1 MSPLTRTVIR
11 AVVRPQPARAGAVLA
26 FVLALAAC
34 RPAPPPT
41 DQPPEPQAQAHTEL
55 RDAIQ
60 SSQEQAKATAD
71 ALQQGA
77 DAQRAQIEAAEG
89 G

>member
-1 MSPLTRTVIR
+1 MSGSILQRV
-11 AVVRPQPARAGAVLA
+11 ARLVAVLLA
-26 FVLALAAC
+26 LAALAAC
-34 RPAPPPT
+34 RREPPPT
-41 DQPPEPQAQAHTEL
+41 EQPPEPQAQAHTGL

-60 SSQEQAKATAD
+60 APQEQAKAVED
-71 ALQQGA
+71 SLQQGA

>member
-1 MSPLTRTVIR
+1 MSGSIPQR
-11 AVVRPQPARAGAVLA
+11 AARLVAVLLA
-26 FVLALAAC
+26 LAALAAC
-34 RPAPPPT
+34 RREPPPT
-41 DQPPEPQAQAHTEL
+41 EQPPEPQAQAHTEL

-60 SSQEQAKATAD
+60 APQEQAKAVEDT
-71 ALQQGA
+71 LQQGA